1 MARLK
6 PINIMDAPKETG
18 SLIEAADRVFGVPS
32 ISARIQAYCPPILEA
47 SRALGAAPGE
57 SNNLSA
63 ELRYLVCMRAAQIV
77 TCPF

>member
-1 MARLK
+1 MVRLSPLK
-6 PINIMDAPKETG
+6 PADAPKETR
-18 SLIEAADRVFGVPS
+18 SLIEAADRVFGVES
-32 ISARIQAYCPPILEA
+32 ISSRIQAYCPPILKA

-63 ELRYLVCMRAAQIV
+63 ELRYLVCMRAAQLI

>member
-1 MARLK
+1 MACLK
-6 PINIMDAPKETG
+6 PLRTNNAPKEAR
-18 SLIEAADRVFGVPS
+18 SLIEAADSVFGVQS
-32 ISARIQAYCPPILEA
+32 ISAGIQAYCPPILKA

-63 ELRYLVCMRAAQIV
+63 ELRYLICMRAAQIV